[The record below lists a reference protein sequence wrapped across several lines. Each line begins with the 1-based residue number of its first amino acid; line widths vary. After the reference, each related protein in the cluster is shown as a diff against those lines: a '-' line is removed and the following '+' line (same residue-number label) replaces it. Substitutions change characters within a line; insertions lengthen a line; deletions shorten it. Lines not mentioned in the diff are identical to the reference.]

1 LTYNCKKLK
10 LLSNFTYLAEILPLL
25 FGIIFF
31 KKNNTKYLKVF
42 FIYSIVMTLFIS
54 FGYYSVWIISK
65 KQLYF
70 IELRLFYVLEY
81 ILMAMFFSYLI
92 KKPIVKNIILYS
104 IIPFTVL
111 CIYTYIK
118 SDPLKFNSFPTLVE
132 FLFFII
138 VILYYFY
145 EKMSLVSRIP
155 LYHSISFWLCV
166 GLFIYFTGTFF
177 YFLIVNSA
185 KDPDLIKL
193 MKVIYSIVSISKDV
207 ILSLAWFAH
216 ERVQNDSDI
225 LRIPDEMQLDDDFIV
240 SKQTNA

>member
-42 FIYSIVMTLFIS
+42 FIYSLILAICICL
-54 FGYYSVWIISK
+54 GYYFIWIAVDK
-65 KQLYF
+65 KAYFVELRFFYF
-70 IELRLFYVLEY
+70 IEYS
-81 ILMAMFFSYLI
+81 LMALFFYYLI
-92 KKPIVKNIILYS
+92 KRAFVKKIIIFS
-104 IIPFTVL
+104 IIPFAFF
-111 CIYTYIK
+111 CIYIYLE
-118 SDPLKFNSFPTLVE
+118 SDPSKFNSYPPLIE
-132 FLFFII
+132 FSFFII
-138 VILYYFY
+138 VLLYYFY
-145 EKMSLVSRIP
+145 EKMSVVSRIP
-155 LYHSISFWLCV
+155 LYQSISFWLCE
-166 GLFIYFTGTFF
+166 GLFIFFAGNFF